1 MSQPPEPQDVV
12 QPGHRM
18 QPGLG
23 VIEWQSRIVVYQMDG
38 ERIAWACYLG
48 ENRIE
53 VDDPLRSAIEADR
66 RRAA

>member
-1 MSQPPEPQDVV
+1 MNEEPR
-12 QPGHRM
+12 HRM

-48 ENRIE
+48 EQKLAI
-53 VDDPLRSAIEADR
+53 DDALRAAILADR
-66 RRAA
+66 QRAGAE